1 MIDYSIDDSLKEG
14 MIEDLKSFIKKVD
27 DLCSSYPLCYEVTNL
42 DYSYDPDTNKMTRN
56 YSDNRCI
63 FYNEGNCIKN
73 FILDVQEILE
83 GKI

>member
-14 MIEDLKSFIKKVD
+14 MIDDLKSFLKKAE
-27 DLCSSYPLCYEVTNL
+27 DLCSSYPICCEVTNL
-42 DYSYDPDTNKMTRN
+42 NYSWDPVTNKITKD

-73 FILDVQEILE
+73 FISDIQEILE